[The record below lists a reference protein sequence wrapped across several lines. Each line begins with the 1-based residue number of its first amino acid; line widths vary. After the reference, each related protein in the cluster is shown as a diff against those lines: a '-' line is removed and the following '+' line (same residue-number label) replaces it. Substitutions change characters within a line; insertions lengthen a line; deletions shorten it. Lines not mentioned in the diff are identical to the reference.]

1 MNSKDG
7 RNAIFFSIIELYIGG
22 AGMEWETYF
31 QKRILDRGY
40 DYYFDDRV
48 EDLHINSNRIKAVVH
63 GTDFYHVEIKLKGNQ
78 IIGMSCDCPYAQD
91 GHNCKHMAAVLY
103 EWQLSA
109 TYPVIDN
116 SKLVK
121 EASEEDVRSFLIQ
134 VLDDN
139 PDIVESFKQYTQ
151 NEFSLTTMIDD
162 LEGVV
167 DSYSDG
173 YHYIDYEFSRDFCD
187 NYEDAVDKWL
197 DLLKNKKQYSL
208 AFKFLL
214 KAYDIFDKLDID
226 DNEGETFDVSF
237 YIIDAWSNIIMC
249 MEKSERIDAFNLLK
263 QFLNNIRYSYD
274 RIDIL
279 QVFFNHLKGEDLL
292 KLQIDFVKEQLDY
305 IENHNDIFDKEYVLD
320 GFAKMYLELLKK
332 NHASKKEINAI
343 YKKYWECGSIRMDCV
358 YTCINNEEYDEALDY
373 IDKCI
378 DLDYENQALMKRNIE
393 LKKDIYMEQ
402 GNIAAYKEELKNL
415 ILFFNDTN
423 IEDYIELKSCYL
435 DKEWIKERDSII
447 EQLTPGRFLCEI
459 LETEQLY
466 EKLIDVLLRS
476 GDKYLLHQYTDIL
489 SEKYPEQLLQVYQ
502 ETVEK
507 QAESKG
513 SRKHYYQIV
522 EELRIM
528 KSISGG
534 DKVVDEIIK
543 RWKVQYKNRSAMLDE
558 LSQL

>member
-249 MEKSERIDAFNLLK
+249 MEKLERIDAFNLLK

-305 IENHNDIFDKEYVLD
+305 IESHNDILDREYVLD

-332 NHASKKEINAI
+332 NNASKKEINAI
-343 YKKYWECGSIRMDCV
+343 YKKYWECGSIRMDCI
-358 YTCINNEEYDEALDY
+358 YTCINNEEFDKALDY

-402 GNIAAYKEELKNL
+402 GNIVAYKEELKNL

-543 RWKVQYKNRSAMLDE
+543 KWKVQYKNRSAMMDE
-558 LSQL
+558 LNRV

>member
-63 GTDFYHVEIKLKGNQ
+63 GTDFYHVEIKLNGNQ

-139 PDIVESFKQYTQ
+139 PDLVETFKQYTQ

-305 IENHNDIFDKEYVLD
+305 IESHNDILDREYVLD

-332 NHASKKEINAI
+332 NNASKKEINAI
-343 YKKYWECGSIRMDCV
+343 YKKYWECGSIRMDCI
-358 YTCINNEEYDEALDY
+358 YTCINNEEFDKALDC

-393 LKKDIYMEQ
+393 LKKNIYMEQ
-402 GNIAAYKEELKNL
+402 GNIKAYKEELKNL

-435 DKEWIKERDSII
+435 DKEWIEERDSII

-466 EKLIDVLLRS
+466 EQLIDVLLRS
-476 GDKYLLHQYTDIL
+476 GDKYLLHQFTDIL

-513 SRKHYYQIV
+513 SRKYYYQIV

-543 RWKVQYKNRSAMLDE
+543 KWKVQYKNRSAMMDE
-558 LSQL
+558 LNRV

>member
-1 MNSKDG
+1 
-7 RNAIFFSIIELYIGG
+7 
-22 AGMEWETYF
+22 MEWETYF

-48 EDLHINSNRIKAVVH
+48 EDLRINSNRIKAVVN
-63 GTDFYHVEIKLKGNQ
+63 GTDFYHVEIKLNGNQ

-173 YHYIDYEFSRDFCD
+173 YHYIDYEFSHDFCD

-208 AFKFLL
+208 AFQFLL

-305 IENHNDIFDKEYVLD
+305 IESHNDILDREYVLD
-320 GFAKMYLELLKK
+320 GFAKMYLDLLRK
-332 NHASKKEINAI
+332 NNVSNQEINVI
-343 YKKYWECGSIRMDCV
+343 YKKYWKCDSIRMDCV
-358 YTCINNEEYDEALDY
+358 FTCINNKEYDKALDY

-378 DLDYENQALMKRNIE
+378 DLDYENQALMKRDIE
-393 LKKDIYMEQ
+393 LKKDIYKKQ
-402 GNIAAYKEELKNL
+402 GNTKVYREELKNL

-423 IEDYIELKSCYL
+423 IDDYIELRSHYN
-435 DKEWIKERDSII
+435 DKEWITERDSLI
-447 EQLTPGRFLCEI
+447 EQLAPGCFLCEI

-466 EKLIDVLLRS
+466 GQLFDVILRS
-476 GDKYLLHQYTDIL
+476 NNRDLLHQYTHVLND
-489 SEKYPEQLLQVYQ
+489 EYPEKLIQLYR
-502 ETVEK
+502 EFVEK
-507 QAESKG
+507 QAESTG

-528 KSISGG
+528 KSITGG

-543 RWKVQYKNRSAMLDE
+543 KWKIQYKNRSAMLDE
-558 LSQL
+558 LNRV

>member
-1 MNSKDG
+1 
-7 RNAIFFSIIELYIGG
+7 
-22 AGMEWETYF
+22 MEWETYF

-40 DYYFDDRV
+40 EYYFDDHV

-63 GTDFYHVEIKLKGNQ
+63 GTDFYHVEIKLNGNQ

-134 VLDDN
+134 VLDAN

-162 LEGVV
+162 LEGVC

-208 AFKFLL
+208 AFQFLL

-226 DNEGETFDVSF
+226 DNEGETYDVSF

-249 MEKSERIDAFNLLK
+249 MEKSERIDAFNSLK

-305 IENHNDIFDKEYVLD
+305 IESHNDILDREYVID

-332 NHASKKEINAI
+332 NNASKKEINAI
-343 YKKYWECGSIRMDCV
+343 YKKYWECGSIRMDCI

-393 LKKDIYMEQ
+393 LKKDIYKKQ
-402 GNIAAYKEELKNL
+402 GNTEAYREELKNL
-415 ILFFNDTN
+415 ILFFDDTN
-423 IEDYIELKSCYL
+423 IEDYIELRSCYL

-466 EKLIDVLLRS
+466 EQLIDVLLRS
-476 GDKYLLHQYTDIL
+476 DDKYLLHQYTGLL
-489 SEKYPEQLLQVYQ
+489 SDEYPEQLLQVYR
-502 ETVEK
+502 ESVEK

-528 KSISGG
+528 KSITGG

-543 RWKVQYKNRSAMLDE
+543 KWKIQYKNRSAMLDE

>member
-1 MNSKDG
+1 
-7 RNAIFFSIIELYIGG
+7 
-22 AGMEWETYF
+22 MEWETYF

-48 EDLHINSNRIKAVVH
+48 EDLRINSNRIKAVVN
-63 GTDFYHVEIKLKGNQ
+63 GTDFYHVEIKLNGNK
-78 IIGMSCDCPYAQD
+78 IIGMSCDCPYAED

-109 TYPVIDN
+109 THPVIDN

-134 VLDDN
+134 VLNDQ
-139 PDIVESFKQYTQ
+139 PSLVETFKQYTQ

-173 YHYIDYEFSRDFCD
+173 YHYIDYEFSCDFCD
-187 NYEDAVDKWL
+187 NYEDAIFKWL
-197 DLLKNKKQYSL
+197 DLLKEKKQYSL

-214 KAYDIFDKLDID
+214 KAYDIFDKLDIE
-226 DNEGETFDVSF
+226 DNEGETYDVSF
-237 YIIDAWSNIIMC
+237 SIINACSNIIMC

-279 QVFFNHLKGEDLL
+279 QVFFNYLKGEDLL

-305 IENHNDIFDKEYVLD
+305 IESHNDILDREYVLD
-320 GFAKMYLELLKK
+320 GFAKMYLDLLRK
-332 NHASKKEINAI
+332 NNVSNQEINVI
-343 YKKYWECGSIRMDCV
+343 YKKYWKCDSIRMDCV
-358 YTCINNEEYDEALDY
+358 FTCINNKEYDKALDY

-378 DLDYENQALMKRNIE
+378 DLDYENQALMKRDIE
-393 LKKDIYMEQ
+393 LKKDIYKKQ
-402 GNIAAYKEELKNL
+402 GNTKAYREELKNL

-423 IEDYIELKSCYL
+423 IDDYIELRSHYN
-435 DKEWIKERDSII
+435 DKEWITERDSLI
-447 EQLTPGRFLCEI
+447 EQLAPGCFLCEI

-466 EKLIDVLLRS
+466 EQLLDVLLRS
-476 GDKYLLHQYTDIL
+476 DNKYLLHQYTDLL
-489 SEKYPEQLLQVYQ
+489 SEKYPERLLQIYR
-502 ETVEK
+502 ENVEK
-507 QAESKG
+507 QAESTG

-528 KSISGG
+528 KSINGG
-534 DKVVDEIIK
+534 NKIVNEIITK
-543 RWKVQYKNRSAMLDE
+543 WKVQYKNRSAMLDE
-558 LSQL
+558 LNGI

>member
-1 MNSKDG
+1 
-7 RNAIFFSIIELYIGG
+7 
-22 AGMEWETYF
+22 MEWETYF

-40 DYYFDDRV
+40 EYYFDDHV

-63 GTDFYHVEIKLKGNQ
+63 GTDFYHVEIKLNGNQ

-173 YHYIDYEFSRDFCD
+173 YHYIDYEFSHDFCD

-208 AFKFLL
+208 AFQFLL

-305 IENHNDIFDKEYVLD
+305 IESHNDILDREYVLD
-320 GFAKMYLELLKK
+320 GFAKMYLDLLRK
-332 NHASKKEINAI
+332 NNVSNQEINVI
-343 YKKYWECGSIRMDCV
+343 YKKYWKCDSIRMDCV
-358 YTCINNEEYDEALDY
+358 FTCINNKEYDKALDY

-378 DLDYENQALMKRNIE
+378 DLDYENQALMKRDIE
-393 LKKDIYMEQ
+393 LKKDIYKKQ
-402 GNIAAYKEELKNL
+402 GNTKAYREELKNL

-423 IEDYIELKSCYL
+423 IDDYIELRSHYN
-435 DKEWIKERDSII
+435 DKEWITERDSLI
-447 EQLTPGRFLCEI
+447 EQLAPGCFLCEI

-466 EKLIDVLLRS
+466 GQLFDVILRS
-476 GDKYLLHQYTDIL
+476 NNRDLLHQYTHVLND
-489 SEKYPEQLLQVYQ
+489 EYPEKLLQLYR
-502 ETVEK
+502 EFVEK
-507 QAESKG
+507 QAESTG

-528 KSISGG
+528 KSITGG

-543 RWKVQYKNRSAMLDE
+543 KWKIQYKNRSAMLDE
-558 LSQL
+558 LNRV

>member
-1 MNSKDG
+1 
-7 RNAIFFSIIELYIGG
+7 
-22 AGMEWETYF
+22 
-31 QKRILDRGY
+31 
-40 DYYFDDRV
+40 
-48 EDLHINSNRIKAVVH
+48 
-63 GTDFYHVEIKLKGNQ
+63 
-78 IIGMSCDCPYAQD
+78 MSCDCPYAQD
-91 GHNCKHMAAVLY
+91 EHNCKHMAAVLY
-103 EWQLSA
+103 DWERNA
-109 TYPVIDN
+109 THPVIDN

-134 VLDDN
+134 ALDDD
-139 PDIVESFKQYTQ
+139 PSLVETFKQYTQ

-187 NYEDAVDKWL
+187 NYEDAVYKWL
-197 DLLKNKKQYSL
+197 DLLKEKKQYSL
-208 AFKFLL
+208 AFQFSL

-226 DNEGETFDVSF
+226 DNEGETYDVSF

-320 GFAKMYLELLKK
+320 GFAKMYLDLLKK
-332 NHASKKEINAI
+332 SHASKKEINAI

-358 YTCINNEEYDEALDY
+358 YTCIKNEEFDKALDC

-402 GNIAAYKEELKNL
+402 GNIKAYKEELKNL

-435 DKEWIKERDSII
+435 DKEWIEERDSII

-466 EKLIDVLLRS
+466 EQLLDVLVRS
-476 GDKYLLHQYTDIL
+476 DDKYLLHQYTDL
-489 SEKYPEQLLQVYQ
+489 LKDDYSEQLLQVYRK
-502 ETVEK
+502 TVEK

-528 KSISGG
+528 KSITGG

-558 LSQL
+558 LNRV

>member
-1 MNSKDG
+1 
-7 RNAIFFSIIELYIGG
+7 
-22 AGMEWETYF
+22 MEWETYF

-40 DYYFDDRV
+40 DYYLDGCV
-48 EDLHINSNRIKAVVH
+48 EDLRITPNRIKAVVY
-63 GTDFYHVEIKLKGNQ
+63 GTHPYHVEIKLNGNQ

-91 GHNCKHMAAVLY
+91 EHNCKHMAAVLY
-103 EWQLSA
+103 DWERNA
-109 TYPVIDN
+109 THPVIDN

-121 EASEEDVRSFLIQ
+121 EASEEDVRSFLIKM
-134 VLDDN
+134 LDDD
-139 PDIVESFKQYTQ
+139 PSLVETFKQYTQ
-151 NEFSLTTMIDD
+151 NEFSLITLIDD

-173 YHYIDYEFSRDFCD
+173 YHYIDYEFSCDFCD

-197 DLLKNKKQYSL
+197 DLLKEKKQYSL
-208 AFKFLL
+208 AFQFLL

-226 DNEGETFDVSF
+226 DNEGETYDVSF

-279 QVFFNHLKGEDLL
+279 QVFFNHLKDEDLL

-320 GFAKMYLELLKK
+320 GFAKMYLDLLKK
-332 NHASKKEINAI
+332 SHASKKEINAI
-343 YKKYWECGSIRMDCV
+343 YKKYWECGSIRMDCI
-358 YTCINNEEYDEALDY
+358 YTCIKNEEFDKALDC

-402 GNIAAYKEELKNL
+402 GNIKAYKEELKNL

-435 DKEWIKERDSII
+435 DKEWIEERDSII

-466 EKLIDVLLRS
+466 EQILDVLLRS

-513 SRKHYYQIV
+513 NRKHYYQIV

-534 DKVVDEIIK
+534 DKVVNEIIK
-543 RWKVQYKNRSAMLDE
+543 RWKVQYKNRSAMMDE

>member
-1 MNSKDG
+1 
-7 RNAIFFSIIELYIGG
+7 
-22 AGMEWETYF
+22 MEWETYF

-40 DYYFDDRV
+40 DYYFDERV

-63 GTDFYHVEIKLKGNQ
+63 GTDFYHVEIKLNGNQ

-91 GHNCKHMAAVLY
+91 GHNCKHMAAALY

-116 SKLVK
+116 SRLVK

-151 NEFSLTTMIDD
+151 NEFSLITLIDD

-173 YHYIDYEFSRDFCD
+173 YHYIDYEFSRDFCE

-249 MEKSERIDAFNLLK
+249 IEESERMDAFALL
-263 QFLNNIRYSYD
+263 QEYLNNVKYSYESL
-274 RIDIL
+274 DIL
-279 QVFFNHLKGEDLL
+279 QTLFNRLNDEDFLKIIL
-292 KLQIDFVKEQLDY
+292 DFVKGQLDY
-305 IENHNDIFDKEYVLD
+305 IESHNDIFDKEYVLD
-320 GFAKMYLELLKK
+320 GFAKMYLDLLKK
-332 NHASKKEINAI
+332 SHASKKEINAI

-358 YTCINNEEYDEALDY
+358 YTCINNEEFDKALDC

-393 LKKDIYMEQ
+393 LKKDVYEKQ
-402 GNIAAYKEELKNL
+402 GNIKAYKEELKNL
-415 ILFFNDTN
+415 ILFFNDTD
-423 IEDYIELKSCYL
+423 IEDYIELRSCYL

-466 EKLIDVLLRS
+466 EQLIDVLLRS
-476 GDKYLLHQYTDIL
+476 GDKYLLHQYTDML
-489 SEKYPEQLLQVYQ
+489 KDGYPEQLLQVYR
-502 ETVEK
+502 ESVEK

-528 KSISGG
+528 KSITGG
-534 DKVVDEIIK
+534 DKAVDEIIK

>member
-1 MNSKDG
+1 
-7 RNAIFFSIIELYIGG
+7 
-22 AGMEWETYF
+22 MEWETYF

-48 EDLHINSNRIKAVVH
+48 EDLRINSNRIKAVVY
-63 GTDFYHVEIKLKGNQ
+63 GTHPYHVEIKLNGNR

-91 GHNCKHMAAVLY
+91 EHNCKHMAAVLY
-103 EWQLSA
+103 DWERNA
-109 TYPVIDN
+109 THPVIDN

-134 VLDDN
+134 VLDDQ
-139 PDIVESFKQYTQ
+139 PSLVETFKQYTQ
-151 NEFSLTTMIDD
+151 NEFSLTTLIDD

-173 YHYIDYEFSRDFCD
+173 YHYIDYEFSCDFCD

-197 DLLKNKKQYSL
+197 DLLKEKKQYSL

-226 DNEGETFDVSF
+226 DNEGETYDVSF

-279 QVFFNHLKGEDLL
+279 QVFFNHLKGEDLS

-305 IENHNDIFDKEYVLD
+305 IESHNDILDREYVLD

-332 NHASKKEINAI
+332 NHASKKDINAI
-343 YKKYWECGSIRMDCV
+343 YKKYWECGSIRMNCI

-402 GNIAAYKEELKNL
+402 GNIKAYKEELKNL

-423 IEDYIELKSCYL
+423 IEDYIELRSHYN
-435 DKEWIKERDSII
+435 DKEWITERDSLI
-447 EQLTPGRFLCEI
+447 EQLAPGCFLCEI

-466 EKLIDVLLRS
+466 GQLFDVILRS
-476 GDKYLLHQYTDIL
+476 NNRDLLHQYTHVLND
-489 SEKYPEQLLQVYQ
+489 EYPEKLIQLYR
-502 ETVEK
+502 EFVEK
-507 QAESKG
+507 QAESTG

-528 KSISGG
+528 KSITGG

-543 RWKVQYKNRSAMLDE
+543 KWKIQYKNRSAMLDE
-558 LSQL
+558 LNRV

>member
-1 MNSKDG
+1 
-7 RNAIFFSIIELYIGG
+7 
-22 AGMEWETYF
+22 MEWETYF

-40 DYYFDDRV
+40 DYYLDGCV
-48 EDLHINSNRIKAVVH
+48 EDLRITPNRIKAVVK
-63 GTDFYHVEIKLKGNQ
+63 GTDFYHVEIKLNGNQ

-103 EWQLSA
+103 DWERNA
-109 TYPVIDN
+109 THPVIDN

-134 VLDDN
+134 VLDDD
-139 PDIVESFKQYTQ
+139 PSLVETFKQYTQ

-173 YHYIDYEFSRDFCD
+173 YHYIDYEFSCDFCD

-197 DLLKNKKQYSL
+197 DLLKEKKQYSL

-214 KAYDIFDKLDID
+214 KAYEVFYELDIE
-226 DNEGETFDVSF
+226 DNDGETFDLSF
-237 YIIDAWSNIIMC
+237 TIISQWANMIKC
-249 MEKSERIDAFNLLK
+249 MDDLERLEAFAELGQYLNSMRDYYDK
-263 QFLNNIRYSYD
+263 QKILEIFYDCLNGKE
-274 RIDIL
+274 
-279 QVFFNHLKGEDLL
+279 FL
-292 KLQIDFVKEQLDY
+292 KLKLDFVKEQLDY
-305 IENHNDIFDKEYVLD
+305 IESHDEIFNGEYALE
-320 GFAKMYLELLKK
+320 GFAEMYLELLKK
-332 NHASKKEINAI
+332 NNASKKEISAVH
-343 YKKYWECGSIRMDCV
+343 KKYWEYIPIRMDYV
-358 YTCINNEEYDEALDY
+358 YTCINNKEYDKALDY
-373 IDKCI
+373 IDECI
-378 DLDYENQALMKRNIE
+378 DLEYENQDHMKFNIK
-393 LKKDIYMEQ
+393 LKKDIYNKQ
-402 GNIAAYKEELKNL
+402 GNTKAYREELKNL

-423 IEDYIELKSCYL
+423 LEDYMELRSLYS

-447 EQLTPGRFLCEI
+447 EQLIPGRFLCEI

-528 KSISGG
+528 KSITGG

-558 LSQL
+558 LNRV

>member
-1 MNSKDG
+1 
-7 RNAIFFSIIELYIGG
+7 
-22 AGMEWETYF
+22 MEWESYF

-48 EDLHINSNRIKAVVH
+48 DNLHIKPNRIKAVVH
-63 GTDFYHVEIKLKGNQ
+63 GTDFYNVEIKLNGNQ
-78 IIGMSCDCPYAQD
+78 IIGMSCDCPYALD

-134 VLDDN
+134 GLYDN

-151 NEFSLTTMIDD
+151 NEFFLTTMIDD

-173 YHYIDYEFSRDFCD
+173 YHYIEYEFSRDFCD

-208 AFKFLL
+208 AFQFLL

-279 QVFFNHLKGEDLL
+279 QVFFNYLKGEDLL

-305 IENHNDIFDKEYVLD
+305 IESHNDILDREYVLD
-320 GFAKMYLELLKK
+320 GFAKMYLDLLRK
-332 NHASKKEINAI
+332 NNVSNQEINVI
-343 YKKYWECGSIRMDCV
+343 YKKYWKCDSIRMDCV
-358 YTCINNEEYDEALDY
+358 FTCINNKEYDKALDY

-378 DLDYENQALMKRNIE
+378 DLDYENQALMKRDIE
-393 LKKDIYMEQ
+393 LKKDIYKKQ
-402 GNIAAYKEELKNL
+402 GNTKAYREELKNL

-423 IEDYIELKSCYL
+423 IDDYIELRSHYN
-435 DKEWIKERDSII
+435 DKEWITERDSLI
-447 EQLTPGRFLCEI
+447 EQLAPGCFLCEI

-466 EKLIDVLLRS
+466 GQLFDVILRS
-476 GDKYLLHQYTDIL
+476 NNRDLLHQYTHVLND
-489 SEKYPEQLLQVYQ
+489 EYPEKLIQLYR
-502 ETVEK
+502 EFVEK
-507 QAESKG
+507 QAESTG

-528 KSISGG
+528 KSITGG

-543 RWKVQYKNRSAMLDE
+543 KWKIQYKNRSAMLDE
-558 LSQL
+558 LNRV

>member
-1 MNSKDG
+1 M
-7 RNAIFFSIIELYIGG
+7 GG
-22 AGMEWETYF
+22 AYMEWETYF

-48 EDLHINSNRIKAVVH
+48 EDLRINSNRIKAVVN
-63 GTDFYHVEIKLKGNQ
+63 GTDFYHVEIKLNGNQ

-134 VLDDN
+134 GLYDN

-151 NEFSLTTMIDD
+151 NEFFLTTMIDD

-173 YHYIDYEFSRDFCD
+173 YHYIDYEFSHDFCD

-208 AFKFLL
+208 AFQFLL

-305 IENHNDIFDKEYVLD
+305 IESHNDILDREYVLD
-320 GFAKMYLELLKK
+320 GFAKMYLDLLRK
-332 NHASKKEINAI
+332 NNVSNQEINVI
-343 YKKYWECGSIRMDCV
+343 YKKYWKCDSIRMDCV
-358 YTCINNEEYDEALDY
+358 FTCINNKEYDKALDY

-378 DLDYENQALMKRNIE
+378 DLDYENQALMKRDIE
-393 LKKDIYMEQ
+393 LKKDIYKKQ
-402 GNIAAYKEELKNL
+402 GNTKAYREELKNL

-423 IEDYIELKSCYL
+423 IDDYIELRSHYN
-435 DKEWIKERDSII
+435 DKEWITERDSLI
-447 EQLTPGRFLCEI
+447 EQLAPGCFLCEI

-466 EKLIDVLLRS
+466 GQLFDVILRS
-476 GDKYLLHQYTDIL
+476 NNRDLLHQYTHVLND
-489 SEKYPEQLLQVYQ
+489 EYPEKLIQLYR
-502 ETVEK
+502 EFVEK
-507 QAESKG
+507 QAESTG

-528 KSISGG
+528 KSITGG

-543 RWKVQYKNRSAMLDE
+543 KWKIQYKNRSAMLDE
-558 LSQL
+558 LNRV